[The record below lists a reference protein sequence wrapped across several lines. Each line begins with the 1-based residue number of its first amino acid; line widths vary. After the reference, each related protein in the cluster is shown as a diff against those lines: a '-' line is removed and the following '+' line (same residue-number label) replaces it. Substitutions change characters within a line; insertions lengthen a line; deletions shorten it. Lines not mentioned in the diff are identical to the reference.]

1 MKTFNLTTPFNNEI
15 IKQLT
20 AGDKVFISGHIF
32 TARDAAHKRW
42 CEAIE
47 KKVQLPYSLTGETI
61 YFAGPAPAKPNQ
73 PIGSVGP
80 TTSYRM
86 DDYSPAVIEH
96 LGIKGM
102 IGKGPRSLEVV
113 NAMKQFG
120 CVYFAAIGGLGAML
134 ANCVTKSE
142 IIDFEDLGPE
152 AVRKLTVHNFPAIVA
167 IDTNGNNLFETGP
180 VAYKN
185 S

>member
-1 MKTFNLTTPFNNEI
+1 MKTFNLTTPFDNTTIE
-15 IKQLT
+15 QLS

-42 CEAIE
+42 CEAINN
-47 KKVQLPYSLTGETI
+47 KKTLHYSLDGEII

-86 DDYSPAVIEH
+86 DDYSPIVIEH

-102 IGKGPRSLEVV
+102 IGKGPRSREVV
-113 NAMKQFG
+113 EAMKQFK

-134 ANCVTKSE
+134 ANCVTECE
-142 IIDFEDLGPE
+142 IIDFQDLGPE
-152 AVRKLTVHNFPAIVA
+152 AVRKLTVKNFPAIVA
-167 IDTNGNNLFETGP
+167 IDINGNDMFETGP
-180 VAYKN
+180 KSYKK
-185 S
+185 

>member
-1 MKTFNLTTPFNNEI
+1 MNTFNLTTPFDNTTLA
-15 IKQLT
+15 QLS

-42 CEAIE
+42 CDSIAN
-47 KKVQLPYSLTGETI
+47 KTPLPYSLAGEVI

-96 LGIKGM
+96 LQIKGM
-102 IGKGPRSLEVV
+102 IGKGPRSSEVIK
-113 NAMKQFG
+113 AMKQFN

-134 ANCVTKSE
+134 ANCVTESE
-142 IIDFEDLGPE
+142 IIDFKDLGPE
-152 AVRKLTVHNFPAIVA
+152 AVRKLTVKNFPAIVA
-167 IDTNGNNLFETGP
+167 IDINGNNMFKTGP
-180 VAYKN
+180 QNYKI
-185 S
+185 